1 MIRTVDDY
9 FDLSTGP
16 VTIQAPGLHL
26 VAAAEHQQQ
35 QQHQQPE
42 RNLTSHHN

>member
-35 QQHQQPE
+35 QQQQPE